1 MLICKYCNKEC
12 KNDNSLRNHE
22 RLCKSNPDRQSTIV
36 ETDDFKLNHKRSNGA
51 IKAKSEGRE
60 LVISAETRKKI
71 SDSVLSRSKEW
82 NIENGKKISK
92 TVNEKVSNGE
102 WHTSLAKH
110 MHIDYNGVDMHG
122 TWELKYAIDL
132 DSKNIRWVKCKE
144 SFGYIFE
151 GKSRK
156 YTPDFYLSETNEYIE
171 IKGYKT
177 EKDDAKWSQFPKD
190 KVLKVLM
197 KNELMQLGIV
207 L

>member
-82 NIENGKKISK
+82 NIVNGKKISI
-92 TVNEKVSNGE
+92 T
-102 WHTSLAKH
+102 AKNT
-110 MHIDYNGVDMHG
+110 I
-122 TWELKYAIDL
+122 
-132 DSKNIRWVKCKE
+132 S
-144 SFGYIFE
+144 
-151 GKSRK
+151 
-156 YTPDFYLSETNEYIE
+156 P
-171 IKGYKT
+171 
-177 EKDDAKWSQFPKD
+177 
-190 KVLKVLM
+190 
-197 KNELMQLGIV
+197 
-207 L
+207 